1 MPLIIVKN
9 ENYFKLFLCNKCL
22 NFHSE
27 IHENHTL
34 YNLDKDI
41 NDIFIDTCK
50 YENHFNKLEFYCKN
64 HNQLCCVTCICK
76 INKEGYSQHKDCEVC
91 EIKDIE
97 NEKKSRL
104 KENIKCLE
112 DLSQKL
118 QNN

>member
-27 IHENHTL
+27 IHENHIL

-41 NDIFIDTCK
+41 NGIFTDICK
-50 YENHFNKLEFYCKN
+50 YENHLNKLDFYCKS